1 MRFKKYYKDILSLV
15 SAILLLGTT
24 ILINKYDVKQLYRE
38 FAGLRLKVDAQEKV
52 IEGLEDRVNV
62 LVVQNQRLLFDLD
75 KHNETR
81 GSENALLLGRL
92 KDLEYKVE
100 VLSMKSTI
108 TNNGKVFN
116 DRFEFVDKQ
125 ENRIGW
131 YENNGQVLVAWK
143 DDYLTTK
150 KVNVNTIGEINLVPK
165 IKKLDKDEF
174 VSYID
179 ESYLGGIT
187 IRGRGE
193 VQKIEP
199 PRNQFSF
206 GPFIG
211 VAYNG
216 VTGLTEPIVGIGV
229 SYNLIKVWDWRWFF
243 SLFIFINEEIL
254 HYEH

>member
-38 FAGLRLKVDAQEKV
+38 FATLRLKVDAQEKV
-52 IEGLEDRVNV
+52 INGLEDRVNV
-62 LVVQNQRLLFDLD
+62 LVVQNQRLLLDLD
-75 KHNETR
+75 KHNKTR
-81 GSENALLLGRL
+81 GSENVLLLERL
-92 KDLEYKVE
+92 YDLEQKVE
-100 VLSMKSTI
+100 ILSSKPLVSMT
-108 TNNGKVFN
+108 NGKVFN
-116 DRFEFVDKQ
+116 DRFEFTDKQ
-125 ENRIGW
+125 VNRIGQ
-131 YENNGQVLVAWK
+131 YETKGQVLVAWK
-143 DDYLTTK
+143 DDYLATK
-150 KVNVNTIGEINLVPK
+150 KVNVNTIGEINLSPK
-165 IKKLDKDEF
+165 IEKLDKDKF

-179 ESYLGGIT
+179 DVYLGGIT

-193 VQKIEP
+193 IQQIEP

-229 SYNLIKVWDWRWFF
+229 SYNLIKVWDWR
-243 SLFIFINEEIL
+243 
-254 HYEH
+254 

>member
-15 SAILLLGTT
+15 GAVLLLGTT
-24 ILINKYDVKQLYRE
+24 IFINKYDVKQLYRE
-38 FAGLRLKVDAQEKV
+38 FATLSLKVNAQEKK
-52 IEGLEDRVNV
+52 IESLEDRVNV
-62 LVVQNQRLLFDLD
+62 LIVQNQRLLNDLEQ
-75 KHNETR
+75 HNKTR
-81 GSENALLLGRL
+81 GSENVLLLERL
-92 KDLEYKVE
+92 YDLEQKVE
-100 VLSMKSTI
+100 ILSSKPLVSMTK
-108 TNNGKVFN
+108 GKVFN
-116 DRFEFVDKQ
+116 DRFEFEDKQ
-125 ENRIGW
+125 VNRFGQ
-131 YENNGQVLVAWK
+131 YETKGQVLVAWR

-150 KVNVNTIGEINLVPK
+150 KVNVNTIGEINLKPK

-187 IRGRGE
+187 IRGQGE

-216 VTGLTEPIVGIGV
+216 VTGLTEPIIGVGV
-229 SYNLIKVWDWRWFF
+229 SYNLIKVWDWR
-243 SLFIFINEEIL
+243 
-254 HYEH
+254 

>member
-15 SAILLLGTT
+15 SALLLLGTT

-38 FAGLRLKVDAQEKV
+38 FVGLRLKVDAQEKQ
-52 IEGLEDRVNV
+52 IEGLEDKVSV
-62 LVVQNQRLLFDLD
+62 LIVQNQRLLKDLD
-75 KHNETR
+75 EHNETR
-81 GSENALLLGRL
+81 GSENALLMQ
-92 KDLEYKVE
+92 KIQDLEYKFE

-116 DRFEFVDKQ
+116 DRFEFTDKQ
-125 ENRIGW
+125 VNRVGQ
-131 YENNGQVLVAWK
+131 YETKGQVLVAWK

-150 KVNVNTIGEINLVPK
+150 KVNVNTIGEINLSPK
-165 IKKLDKDEF
+165 IQKLNKNEF

-179 ESYLGGIT
+179 ETYVGGIT

-216 VTGLTEPIVGIGV
+216 STGLTEPIIGVGV

-243 SLFIFINEEIL
+243 NFFIFIIKETM
-254 HYEH
+254 HA

>member
-1 MRFKKYYKDILSLV
+1 MRFKKYYKDILSIV
-15 SAILLLGTT
+15 SAVLLLGTT

-62 LVVQNQRLLFDLD
+62 LVVQNQRLLLDLD

-81 GSENALLLGRL
+81 GSENALLLKRL
-92 KDLEYKVE
+92 YDLENKVE
-100 VLSMKSTI
+100 ILSSKPLVSMTK
-108 TNNGKVFN
+108 GKVFN
-116 DRFEFVDKQ
+116 DRFEFTDKQ
-125 ENRIGW
+125 VNRVGQ
-131 YENNGQVLVAWK
+131 YETKGQVLVAWK
-143 DDYLTTK
+143 DDYLATK
-150 KVNVNTIGEINLVPK
+150 KVNVNTIGEINLSPK
-165 IKKLDKDEF
+165 IEKLNKDEF

-179 ESYLGGIT
+179 ETYVGGIT

-216 VTGLTEPIVGIGV
+216 VTGLTEPIVGVGI
-229 SYNLIKVWDWRWFF
+229 SYNLIKVWDWR
-243 SLFIFINEEIL
+243 
-254 HYEH
+254 

>member
-15 SAILLLGTT
+15 GTLLLLGTT

-38 FAGLRLKVDAQEKV
+38 FATLSFKVNAQEKQ
-52 IEGLEDRVNV
+52 IEGLEDKVST
-62 LVVQNQRLLFDLD
+62 LIVQNQRLLNDLEQ
-75 KHNETR
+75 HNETR
-81 GSENALLLGRL
+81 GSENALLMQ
-92 KDLEYKVE
+92 KIQDLEYKFE

-125 ENRIGW
+125 ENRIGR
-131 YENNGQVLVAWK
+131 YETNGQVLVAWK
-143 DDYLTTK
+143 DDYLATK
-150 KVNVNTIGEINLVPK
+150 KVNVNTIGEINLSPK
-165 IKKLDKDEF
+165 IEKLDKDEF

-179 ESYLGGIT
+179 DTYIGGIT

-229 SYNLIKVWDWRWFF
+229 SYNLVKIWDWR
-243 SLFIFINEEIL
+243 
-254 HYEH
+254 

>member
-1 MRFKKYYKDILSLV
+1 MRFKNYYKDILSIV
-15 SAILLLGTT
+15 GAALLLGTT

-38 FAGLRLKVDAQEKV
+38 FATLSLKVNAQEKV
-52 IEGLEDRVNV
+52 IESLEDRVNT
-62 LVVQNQRLLFDLD
+62 LVVQNQRLLNDLEE
-75 KHNETR
+75 HNKNR
-81 GSENALLLGRL
+81 GNENALLLERV

-108 TNNGKVFN
+108 TKNSKVFN

-125 ENRIGW
+125 ENRIGN
-131 YENNGQVLVAWK
+131 YETKGQVLVAWK
-143 DDYLTTK
+143 DDYLATK

-174 VSYID
+174 ISYID

-187 IRGRGE
+187 IRGQGE

-206 GPFIG
+206 GPFLCI
-211 VAYNG
+211 AYNG
-216 VTGLTEPIVGIGV
+216 ATGLTEPIVGIGI
-229 SYNLIKVWDWRWFF
+229 SYNLIKIWDWR
-243 SLFIFINEEIL
+243 
-254 HYEH
+254 

>member
-1 MRFKKYYKDILSLV
+1 MRFKKYYKDILSIV
-15 SAILLLGTT
+15 GATLLLGTT

-38 FAGLRLKVDAQEKV
+38 FATLTLKVNAQEKE
-52 IEGLEDRVNV
+52 IESLEDRVSV
-62 LVVQNQRLLFDLD
+62 LIVQNQRLLKDLD

-81 GSENALLLGRL
+81 GNENALLLERL

-100 VLSMKSTI
+100 VLSMKNTLSS
-108 TNNGKVFN
+108 GKVFN
-116 DRFEFVDKQ
+116 DRFEFVDRQ
-125 ENRIGW
+125 ENRIGN
-131 YENNGQVLVAWK
+131 YETKGQVLVAWK
-143 DDYLTTK
+143 DDYLATK
-150 KVNVNTIGEINLVPK
+150 KVNVNTIGEINLKPK

-187 IRGRGE
+187 IRGQGE

-211 VAYNG
+211 IAYNG
-216 VTGLTEPIVGIGV
+216 STGLTEPIVGIGV
-229 SYNLIKVWDWRWFF
+229 SYNLIKIWDWR
-243 SLFIFINEEIL
+243 
-254 HYEH
+254 